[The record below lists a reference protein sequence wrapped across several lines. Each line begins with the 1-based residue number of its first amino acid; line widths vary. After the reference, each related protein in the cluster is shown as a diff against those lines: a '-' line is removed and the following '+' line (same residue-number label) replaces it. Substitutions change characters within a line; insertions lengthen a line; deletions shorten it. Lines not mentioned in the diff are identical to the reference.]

1 MDKLAV
7 MEAAFLDELASIE
20 KEAGIGSFLSGGL
33 RGWGQVLGGG
43 GGGALAA
50 GRARAGGLLG
60 HLGQIYRA
68 GATPLGERAVLNPAG
83 THAMMMGARSG
94 GVLGGLGALARS
106 RYGQMAAIPAL
117 GVGAYFLGK
126 KLLGGGQQ
134 QQQQQQPAYRY
145 Q

>member
-1 MDKLAV
+1 MDKIAV

-20 KEAGIGSFLSGGL
+20 KEAGIGGFLRGGLKGWGNVLSGG
-33 RGWGQVLGGG
+33 
-43 GGGALAA
+43 GAVAA

-60 HLGQIYRA
+60 HIGQIYRS
-68 GATPLGERAVLNPAG
+68 GAQQLGERAVLNPAG

-106 RYGQMAAIPAL
+106 RYGQMAAIPVL
-117 GVGAYFLGK
+117 GAGAYLAGR

-134 QQQQQQPAYRY
+134 QQQPQQQGYY
-145 Q
+145 